1 MGVIADMAFDA
12 ERDSD
17 LAMFPLD
24 RWMPLFNTYLV
35 WHNDMR
41 LRSYH
46 YDFIDRIVPGATR
59 EAVEQYV
66 QRQQSSS
73 DPGWA
78 I

>member
-1 MGVIADMAFDA
+1 
-12 ERDSD
+12 
-17 LAMFPLD
+17 
-24 RWMPLFNTYLV
+24 
-35 WHNDMR
+35 MR

-73 DPGWA
+73 EPGWA